1 MYCDGDLDCEDGS
14 DEPPGCSAPHSA
26 AAPDADEGEAPAGPL
41 CAAMPGALA
50 CAGRCLPREL
60 QCDGRDHCE
69 DGGGGGA
76 GTDEDPLIC
85 SECTLRRQVSG

>member
-1 MYCDGDLDCEDGS
+1 M
-14 DEPPGCSAPHSA
+14 
-26 AAPDADEGEAPAGPL
+26 EAL
-41 CAAMPGALA
+41 CAGMPGALA

-76 GTDEDPLIC
+76 GSDEDPLVC
-85 SECTLRRQVSG
+85 SECRCRSGSGREMSGVVG